1 MATLYDVDQREG
13 ESMQSWYKR
22 LARTADDR
30 LRALEAY
37 QHDQYY
43 KPAIQWAY
51 SVAQHDIQKWSGQHA
66 NRFNTKPPEDPE
78 QLLAKI
84 SDIQKF
90 LVSPTSTKRGITESY
105 QKRAD
110 TINSKYGTK
119 FTWRQMANLYESDL
133 WTVMDKM
140 FGSKTAM
147 KVIGTIQSMGR
158 KEVTKLKNKIAEA
171 DSKNEKI
178 GKTSLVGRAVTEA
191 LKANSIQ
198 SLEQLF
204 K

>member
-1 MATLYDVDQREG
+1 MATVYDVDQREG
-13 ESMQSWYKR
+13 ESMQAWYRR
-22 LARTADDR
+22 LARVADDR

-51 SVAQHDIQKWSGQHA
+51 SVARHDIQKWSGQHA
-66 NRFNTKPPEDPE
+66 NRFNTKPPENPE
-78 QLLAKI
+78 RLLAKI

-110 TINSKYGTK
+110 TINAKYGTTL
-119 FTWRQMANLYESDL
+119 TWKQMANLYDSNL
-133 WTVMDKM
+133 WKVFDKL

-147 KVIGTIQSMGR
+147 KIVARLQKAGKREAKRMLEEVKNADETNIKVSGRTLIERATIKALQS
-158 KEVTKLKNKIAEA
+158 
-171 DSKNEKI
+171 NE
-178 GKTSLVGRAVTEA
+178 
-191 LKANSIQ
+191 IQ
-198 SLEQLF
+198 SLEELF
-204 K
+204 L

>member
-1 MATLYDVDQREG
+1 MAQYDVDQRPG
-13 ESMQSWYKR
+13 ESMKSWYRR

-66 NRFNTKPPEDPE
+66 NRFNRKPPADPE
-78 QLLAKI
+78 RLLAKI

-110 TINSKYGTK
+110 TINKKYGTNFSWK
-119 FTWRQMANLYESDL
+119 QMANLYESDL
-133 WTVMDKM
+133 WKVLDKL

-147 KVIGTIQSMGR
+147 KVIGMIQSMGKR
-158 KEVTKLKNKIAEA
+158 QVAKIRNSIAEA
-171 DSKNEKI
+171 EYQNEKI
-178 GKTSLVGRAVTEA
+178 SGSTLIERATMKA
-191 LKANSIQ
+191 LSDNNINI
-198 SLEQLF
+198 EELF
-204 K
+204 D

>member
-1 MATLYDVDQREG
+1 MSALYDVDQRPN
-13 ESMQSWYKR
+13 ESMESWYRR

-66 NRFNTKPPEDPE
+66 NRFNTKPPENPE
-78 QLLAKI
+78 RLLAKI

-90 LVSPTSTKRGITESY
+90 LESPTSTKRGITASY

-110 TINSKYGTK
+110 TINQKYGTNFSWK
-119 FTWRQMANLYESDL
+119 QMANFYDSSL
-133 WTVMDKM
+133 WKALDKI

-147 KVIGTIQSMGR
+147 KIIGSIQSMG
-158 KEVTKLKNKIAEA
+158 KKKVEDLKASIRDAQL
-171 DSKNEKI
+171 SNEKI
-178 GKTSLVGRAVTEA
+178 KGTTLIQRATMKA
-191 LKANSIQ
+191 LQ
-198 SLEQLF
+198 SNDIENFDELF